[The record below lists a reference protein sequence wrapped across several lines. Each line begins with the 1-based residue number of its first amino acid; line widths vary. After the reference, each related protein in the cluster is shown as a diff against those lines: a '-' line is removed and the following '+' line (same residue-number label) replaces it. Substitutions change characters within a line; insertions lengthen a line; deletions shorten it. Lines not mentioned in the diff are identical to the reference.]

1 MLLTVIGGD
10 GVQAAKADQS
20 TAASTGIE
28 CEAEF
33 VVMCDSVHRRDPDEI
48 AVARGALLEALGGD
62 MNKLIDS
69 VCIMAFFNGIAD
81 RTADATGLQVE
92 SNRAQ
97 TSIRFADKSSRLL
110 SSSSSPLVQGG
121 RSAITVAGFAS
132 CPFHQTA
139 LEAAAAMKARGDC
152 KEVHDMTFASR
163 DEYREWLLGATGRS
177 AFSSKAAAEHT
188 SSPCVWM
195 TPVNSEKH
203 SFIGG
208 CDDLV
213 ELAAAMES
221 AQQQASAKL

>member
-110 SSSSSPLVQGG
+110 SSSSSPLVQGPRPLSSAG
-121 RSAITVAGFAS
+121 KGAARVVSAAAQPETRAVLRGKGMLPVKLPAITKIIIFTSQHDIESPLVALSGKMLVLSRAGD
-132 CPFHQTA
+132 PVAEDTQIPLPRVQHTHPEATTA
-139 LEAAAAMKARGDC
+139 
-152 KEVHDMTFASR
+152 
-163 DEYREWLLGATGRS
+163 
-177 AFSSKAAAEHT
+177 
-188 SSPCVWM
+188 
-195 TPVNSEKH
+195 
-203 SFIGG
+203 GG
-208 CDDLV
+208 
-213 ELAAAMES
+213 
-221 AQQQASAKL
+221 